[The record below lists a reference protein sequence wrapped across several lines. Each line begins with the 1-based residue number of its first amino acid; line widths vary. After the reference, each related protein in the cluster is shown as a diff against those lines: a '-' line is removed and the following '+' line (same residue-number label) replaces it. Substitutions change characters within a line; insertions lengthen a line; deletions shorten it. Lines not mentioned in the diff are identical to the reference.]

1 MLAVRSTLVQADKGA
16 GSGRKRGKEAHDILN
31 QLHATHGFLEL
42 LRTERA
48 GVLNDTQRRYL
59 AIAIESLDNCVH
71 GMRRAADRPHEYTSR

>member
-1 MLAVRSTLVQADKGA
+1 MLAVVSTLVQADRGP
-16 GSGRKRGKEAHDILN
+16 GSRRKRGQEPHDILN

-48 GVLNDTQRRYL
+48 GVLNETQRRYL

-71 GMRRAADRPHEYTSR
+71 GMRLAADRPYESTSR

>member
-1 MLAVRSTLVQADKGA
+1 MLAGISTLVQADRGP
-16 GSGRKRGKEAHDILN
+16 GSGRKPHDILN

-48 GVLNDTQRRYL
+48 GVLNETQRRYL

-71 GMRRAADRPHEYTSR
+71 GMRRAADRIYESTSR